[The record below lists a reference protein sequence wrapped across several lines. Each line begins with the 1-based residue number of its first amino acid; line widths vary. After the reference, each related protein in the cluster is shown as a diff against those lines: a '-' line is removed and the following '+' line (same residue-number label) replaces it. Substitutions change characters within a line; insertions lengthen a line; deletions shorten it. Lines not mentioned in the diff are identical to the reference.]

1 MLGGWP
7 FQGDACFFRVG
18 GCWEVWEVLEKQLKV
33 NKQKVHEQMHISNL
47 LIFLMVNIMAVDEGN
62 ELWNLFNFLIVV
74 TKYRN
79 FGGGFITVW
88 FFLGSF

>member
-1 MLGGWP
+1 M
-7 FQGDACFFRVG
+7 
-18 GCWEVWEVLEKQLKV
+18 WEVLEKQLKV

-79 FGGGFITVW
+79 FGGGTITV
-88 FFLGSF
+88 

>member
-1 MLGGWP
+1 
-7 FQGDACFFRVG
+7 
-18 GCWEVWEVLEKQLKV
+18 
-33 NKQKVHEQMHISNL
+33 MHISNL

-79 FGGGFITVW
+79 FGGGTITA
-88 FFLGSF
+88 